1 MIITVLDRRHEKPS
15 TWYAGSWQEVAERS
29 EIEGQ
34 GPGITIWS
42 RAEIEMMDEDGV
54 DFAPEA
60 LTIARACGEV
70 AEVQVACNA
79 FRYFAPADAPPLS
92 EVVSD
97 WLLTEHNSL
106 AFEGGEA
113 AKKYLAEYA
122 TPAEQ
127 RALSE
132 ALKALAWVGD
142 ESPTVGA

>member
-1 MIITVLDRRHEKPS
+1 MGIIVLDRRHEKPS
-15 TWYAGSWQEVAERS
+15 TWYAGDWQEVAERS

-54 DFAPEA
+54 ELAPEA

-79 FRYFAPADAPPLS
+79 FRYFAPEDAPPLS
-92 EVVSD
+92 EVVRD
-97 WLLTEHNSL
+97 WLLAEHNSL
-106 AFEGGEA
+106 AFEGAEA
-113 AKKYLAEYA
+113 AKKYLTEHAA
-122 TPAEQ
+122 PAEK

-142 ESPTVGA
+142 ENSTVGA